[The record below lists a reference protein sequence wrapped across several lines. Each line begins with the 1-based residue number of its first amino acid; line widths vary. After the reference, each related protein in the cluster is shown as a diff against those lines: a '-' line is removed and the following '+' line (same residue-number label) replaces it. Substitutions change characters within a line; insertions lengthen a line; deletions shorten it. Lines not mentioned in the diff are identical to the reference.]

1 MSSRSLNHLT
11 GVALI
16 AVALAG
22 APHAP
27 AQGRPLT
34 SDDAALGGVEL
45 SKALT
50 LPADGKFRTVLTIKG
65 VKFGAGE
72 DARALLWGALSV
84 RNSAAAGNA
93 LVRARMVINGVPEN
107 EIFSQ
112 TVAAKASASHPIPCN
127 AIAAAGQTYDY
138 ALQVAVTGSGPLVV
152 GAGTFDLVAFR
163 PIFNP
168 PL

>member
-1 MSSRSLNHLT
+1 MSSRHSRQLA
-11 GVALI
+11 GVAL
-16 AVALAG
+16 VALAVAG
-22 APHAP
+22 PCTPVHA
-27 AQGRPLT
+27 RPLT

-45 SKALT
+45 SKAVT

-72 DARALLWGALSV
+72 DARALLGGVLSV
-84 RNSAAAGNA
+84 RNDAASGNV
-93 LVRARMVINGVPEN
+93 LLRARMAINGVPED
-107 EIFSQ
+107 EVFFQ
-112 TVAAKASASHPIPCN
+112 TASAKSYASVPIRCN

-168 PL
+168 PP